1 MTDAYTSER
10 ASFRERLARMS
21 GGTTYRAPIEGHAT
35 KSDTMPD
42 VHTMAAALAYAREGE
57 SDIGPDIALAIV
69 CQTDY
74 RRQRIVTELAAA
86 LLAAT
91 GKVGER
97 CAQVLPIICGRAYV
111 AVVLGVQATPDP
123 AWTIAERDWQL
134 LAGLAEATLMQ
145 AAEGAIRRAAGSY
158 HGRDLRRT
166 VRKRVDRL
174 ASQSANRQNSL

>member
-1 MTDAYTSER
+1 M
-10 ASFRERLARMS
+10 
-21 GGTTYRAPIEGHAT
+21 EGHGT

-42 VHTMAAALAYAREGE
+42 VHTMAAALAYARQGE
-57 SDIGPDIALAIV
+57 DDIGPDIALAIV

-97 CAQVLPIICGRAYV
+97 SAQLLPMICGRANV
-111 AVVLGVQATPDP
+111 AVVLGVQAKPDP
-123 AWTIAERDWQL
+123 AWTIAERDWLL
-134 LAGLAEATLMQ
+134 LAGLAEAMLMQ

-158 HGRDLRRT
+158 HGRD
-166 VRKRVDRL
+166 VHKHVDRL
-174 ASQSANRQNSL
+174 TSQSADRQNSL